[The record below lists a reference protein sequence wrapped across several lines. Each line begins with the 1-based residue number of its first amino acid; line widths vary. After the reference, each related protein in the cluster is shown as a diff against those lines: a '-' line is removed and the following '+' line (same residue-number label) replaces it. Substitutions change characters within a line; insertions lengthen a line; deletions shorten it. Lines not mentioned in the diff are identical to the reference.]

1 MQLSMSKAICCLKE
15 ERESAPSTF
24 SRTEVIL
31 QIVIALD
38 FKDLFPGRT
47 FFLFFLFYLFIF
59 IAILS
64 VE

>member
-31 QIVIALD
+31 QIVIGLY
-38 FKDLFPGRT
+38 FKGLFPERT
-47 FFLFFLFYLFIF
+47 FKILFIYF
-59 IAILS
+59 YCHSLC
-64 VE
+64 